1 MKDSLTQAHAEGL
14 ISEDALETGDADV
27 QIAGPSLALFF
38 AALGSVGTP
47 PSISA
52 PDGSFSL
59 TSANCPLSFKSVF
72 AVWQSQVP
80 TIQRLSSEARHDL
93 ALLLCDKD
101 PLSSPLLS
109 SIVQLSGEIKA
120 IAIEIT
126 QRRTF
131 QLRFASD
138 IQHAL
143 NAEVKPRKSGES
155 ERSTGYRPPPGYAK
169 DEEETLEVPE
179 ILDNL
184 AVIRETL
191 YSALADCIV
200 STPSIGTLISRGPE
214 WASRAFFASTC
225 LAILEVCLTRVDR
238 NGVRVVHLGRNSPK
252 VIGLNETPVYLRP
265 FLTKLVE
272 VSEAAK
278 SISEED
284 DQRAI
289 QEAIEG
295 SVTSEPRLG
304 RLRVRLES
312 GLGDADETARAAS
325 VEHSV
330 TNLANAINALS
341 LEMATLPAFRERQAE
356 VFKILA
362 SVTSF

>member
-1 MKDSLTQAHAEGL
+1 M
-14 ISEDALETGDADV
+14 
-27 QIAGPSLALFF
+27 
-38 AALGSVGTP
+38 
-47 PSISA
+47 
-52 PDGSFSL
+52 
-59 TSANCPLSFKSVF
+59 
-72 AVWQSQVP
+72 
-80 TIQRLSSEARHDL
+80 
-93 ALLLCDKD
+93 
-101 PLSSPLLS
+101 
-109 SIVQLSGEIKA
+109 
-120 IAIEIT
+120 
-126 QRRTF
+126 
-131 QLRFASD
+131 
-138 IQHAL
+138 
-143 NAEVKPRKSGES
+143 
-155 ERSTGYRPPPGYAK
+155 
-169 DEEETLEVPE
+169 
-179 ILDNL
+179 
-184 AVIRETL
+184 
-191 YSALADCIV
+191 
-200 STPSIGTLISRGPE
+200 
-214 WASRAFFASTC
+214 
-225 LAILEVCLTRVDR
+225 
-238 NGVRVVHLGRNSPK
+238 VHLGRNSPK

>member
-1 MKDSLTQAHAEGL
+1 M
-14 ISEDALETGDADV
+14 
-27 QIAGPSLALFF
+27 
-38 AALGSVGTP
+38 GTP

-191 YSALADCIV
+191 YSGQTIPLLGMRKRTDHSYVYVALADCIV

-225 LAILEVCLTRVDR
+225 L
-238 NGVRVVHLGRNSPK
+238 
-252 VIGLNETPVYLRP
+252 
-265 FLTKLVE
+265 
-272 VSEAAK
+272 
-278 SISEED
+278 
-284 DQRAI
+284 
-289 QEAIEG
+289 
-295 SVTSEPRLG
+295 
-304 RLRVRLES
+304 
-312 GLGDADETARAAS
+312 
-325 VEHSV
+325 
-330 TNLANAINALS
+330 
-341 LEMATLPAFRERQAE
+341 
-356 VFKILA
+356 
-362 SVTSF
+362 